1 MEDKYY
7 DFMVWAEC
15 ILIVTCTYDML
26 DSQPTLRQ
34 LKLLES
40 GEEKIKIMESVC
52 PQWKTIGTL
61 MDFDDLGSKIS
72 LIEEETSNLEDR
84 LIRVLRLWLN
94 GEGRTYKPASW
105 RTLILLLKDCGYSA
119 LAEKLNMHFK

>member
-15 ILIVTCTYDML
+15 ILIVTYTYDML

-52 PQWKTIGTL
+52 PQ
-61 MDFDDLGSKIS
+61 
-72 LIEEETSNLEDR
+72 
-84 LIRVLRLWLN
+84 
-94 GEGRTYKPASW
+94 
-105 RTLILLLKDCGYSA
+105 
-119 LAEKLNMHFK
+119 

>member
-1 MEDKYY
+1 MTY
-7 DFMVWAEC
+7 
-15 ILIVTCTYDML
+15 TYDML

-34 LKLLES
+34 LIFLEI

-72 LIEEETSNLEDR
+72 LIEEETRTLEDR
-84 LIRVLRLWLN
+84 LNRILRLWLN
-94 GEGRTYKPASW
+94 GESRYYKPASW
-105 RTLILLLKDCGYSA
+105 GTLILLLRESGYSA
-119 LAEKLNMHFK
+119 LAGKLSMHFK

>member
-1 MEDKYY
+1 
-7 DFMVWAEC
+7 
-15 ILIVTCTYDML
+15 
-26 DSQPTLRQ
+26 
-34 LKLLES
+34 
-40 GEEKIKIMESVC
+40 
-52 PQWKTIGTL
+52 

-94 GEGRTYKPASW
+94 GESRTYKSASW
-105 RTLILLLKDCGYSA
+105 RTLILLLKESGYSA